1 MTLAEFFSCA
11 LLAFGAPLVMF
22 SLTVAIDPV
31 RIIIMIAAAFGW
43 LLSFLLSSLIW
54 YAVWPLRSYLA
65 FGMVFAIILQ
75 ELCRYGMYVLLR
87 KTEAGLKEISEN
99 HSVGTNKLEMAYVS
113 GLGFGTMSGA
123 FAIINVLADSIGPG
137 TLGLRSGTEYFFV
150 TSAAMTLC
158 MILLN
163 TFWSVIFF
171 SGFDDKNYIK
181 VGWVIVS
188 HFLVSGLSLLNSRE
202 LYAATILPSYG
213 ILVITAYIAFR
224 SAGGSSKSFIE
235 SFSTRSS

>member
-1 MTLAEFFSCA
+1 MTLAEFFSCS

-22 SLTVAIDPV
+22 SLTIANDPV

-43 LLSFLLSSLIW
+43 LLSFLISSLVW
-54 YAVWPLRSYLA
+54 YAVVPLRSYLA
-65 FGMVFAIILQ
+65 FGMVFAIIFQ
-75 ELCRYGMYVLLR
+75 EGFRYGMYRLLR
-87 KTEAGLKEISEN
+87 CTEAGLKEISEN
-99 HSVGTNKLEMAYVS
+99 HNIGSNKLEMAYVS

-123 FAIINVLADSIGPG
+123 FALVNVLADSVGPG
-137 TLGLRSGTEYFFV
+137 TLGLRNGTEYFFV

-188 HFLVSGLSLLNSRE
+188 HFFVSSLSLLNSKE
-202 LYAATILPSYG
+202 YYVATILPSYI

-235 SFSTRSS
+235 SFRSRS

>member
-1 MTLAEFFSCA
+1 MTLAEFFSCS

-22 SLTVAIDPV
+22 AFTVANDPV

-43 LLSFLLSSLIW
+43 LLSFLLSSLVW
-54 YAVWPLRSYLA
+54 YAVVPLRSYLA
-65 FGMVFAIILQ
+65 FGMVFAIIFQ
-75 ELCRYGMYVLLR
+75 ETFRYGMYVLLR

-99 HSVGTNKLEMAYVS
+99 HNIGSNKLEMAYVS

-123 FAIINVLADSIGPG
+123 FALINVLADSVGPG
-137 TLGLRSGTEYFFV
+137 TLGLHTGTEYFFV

-171 SGFDDKNYIK
+171 SGFDDKNYVK

-188 HFLVSGLSLLNSRE
+188 HFFVSGLSLLNSKE
-202 LYAATILPSYG
+202 LYAATILPSY
-213 ILVITAYIAFR
+213 IVLAITAYIAFKT
-224 SAGGSSKSFIE
+224 AGGSA
-235 SFSTRSS
+235 RSLMQSISSRS

>member
-1 MTLAEFFSCA
+1 MTLAEFFSCS

-22 SLTVAIDPV
+22 AFTVANDPV

-43 LLSFLLSSLIW
+43 LLSFLLSSLVW
-54 YAVWPLRSYLA
+54 YAVVPLRSYLA
-65 FGMVFAIILQ
+65 FGMVFAIIFQ
-75 ELCRYGMYVLLR
+75 EIFRYGMYVLLR

-99 HSVGTNKLEMAYVS
+99 HNIGSNKLEMAYVS

-123 FAIINVLADSIGPG
+123 FALINVLADSVGPG
-137 TLGLRSGTEYFFV
+137 TLGLHTGTEYFFV

-171 SGFDDKNYIK
+171 SGFDDKNYVK

-188 HFLVSGLSLLNSRE
+188 HFFVSGLSLLNSKE
-202 LYAATILPSYG
+202 LYVATILPSY
-213 ILVITAYIAFR
+213 IVLAITAYIAFR
-224 SAGGSSKSFIE
+224 TAGGSARSLMQSIA
-235 SFSTRSS
+235 TRS

>member
-1 MTLAEFFSCA
+1 MTLAEFFSCS

-22 SLTVAIDPV
+22 AFTVANDPV

-43 LLSFLLSSLIW
+43 LLSFLLSSLVW
-54 YAVWPLRSYLA
+54 YAVVPLRSYLA
-65 FGMVFAIILQ
+65 FGMVFAIIFQ
-75 ELCRYGMYVLLR
+75 EIFRYGMYVLLR

-99 HSVGTNKLEMAYVS
+99 HNIGSNKLEMAYVS

-123 FAIINVLADSIGPG
+123 FALINVLADSVGPG
-137 TLGLRSGTEYFFV
+137 TLGLHTGTEYFFV

-171 SGFDDKNYIK
+171 SGFDDKNYVK

-188 HFLVSGLSLLNSRE
+188 HFFVSGLSLLNSKE
-202 LYAATILPSYG
+202 LYAATILPSY
-213 ILVITAYIAFR
+213 IVLAITAYIAFR
-224 SAGGSSKSFIE
+224 TAGGSARSLMQSIA
-235 SFSTRSS
+235 TRS